1 MCSSVINITM
11 VNLLNSN
18 LLIFSY
24 YMSVVPCLP
33 SPCFNNGT
41 CITVNATD
49 QQCVCIDSFT
59 GQFCEVKVSTEIT
72 IKLKKV

>member
-1 MCSSVINITM
+1 
-11 VNLLNSN
+11 
-18 LLIFSY
+18 
-24 YMSVVPCLP
+24 MSVVPCLP

-59 GQFCEVKVSTEIT
+59 GQFCEVKVSTETT